1 MTSVT
6 TVVQSLGVAFAAG
19 INLPATV
26 AVLGVSERAGWIGPL
41 PGVLGAVGNIWIIGI
56 AAGLYVMEF
65 LVTLVPGVA
74 SVWETAQS
82 VIRPPAAAFLAVAT
96 AANLNP
102 VYLVAA
108 GLLGGGLALTTH
120 GTKLGLRYAVDT
132 SPEPVTNGLA
142 NMAELGTVASI
153 GIFIWSHPYITLTV
167 AILVLILLILVVR
180 QNRHHAAQAAERRV
194 EERRAG
200 VVRHG

>member
-1 MTSVT
+1 MTSIT
-6 TVVQSLGVAFAAG
+6 TIVQSLGVAYAAG
-19 INLPATV
+19 INLPATI
-26 AVLGVSERAGWIGPL
+26 AVLGLSERAGWIGPL
-41 PGVLGAVGNIWIIGI
+41 PGVLGAVSSLWIIAI
-56 AAGLYVMEF
+56 ATVFYLMEF

-96 AANLNP
+96 AYHLNP
-102 VYLVAA
+102 AYLVAA

-120 GTKLGLRYAVDT
+120 GTKLGLRYAVDS

-153 GIFIWSHPYITLTV
+153 GIFIWSHPYITFTV
-167 AILVLILLILVVR
+167 AVLVLILLILVVR
-180 QNRHHAAQAAERRV
+180 RIVITLRRV
-194 EERRAG
+194 FRGEWRSGAPA
-200 VVRHG
+200 

>member
-41 PGVLGAVGNIWIIGI
+41 PGLLGAVGSIWVI
-56 AAGLYVMEF
+56 AIAVALYAIEF
-65 LVTLVPGVA
+65 LVTLIPGVA

-96 AANLNP
+96 AYNLNP
-102 VYLVAA
+102 VFLVAA

-120 GTKLGLRYAVDT
+120 GTKLGLRYAVDS
-132 SPEPVTNGLA
+132 SPEPVTNGIA
-142 NMAELGTVASI
+142 NLAELGTVASI
-153 GIFIWSHPYITLTV
+153 GVFIWSHPYLTLTV

-180 QNRHHAAQAAERRV
+180 RIVITLRKLLRGEWGRGATA
-194 EERRAG
+194 
-200 VVRHG
+200 

>member
-6 TVVQSLGVAFAAG
+6 TVVQSLGVAYAAG

-26 AVLGVSERAGWIGPL
+26 AVLGISERAGLIGPL
-41 PGVLGAVGNIWIIGI
+41 PGVLGAVGSLWIIAI
-56 AAGLYVMEF
+56 ASVLYAMEF
-65 LVTLVPGVA
+65 VVTLVPGVA
-74 SVWETAQS
+74 SFWETAQS
-82 VIRPPAAAFLAVAT
+82 VIRPPAAAVLAVAT
-96 AANLNP
+96 AYHLNP
-102 VYLVAA
+102 AFLVAA

-142 NMAELGTVASI
+142 NMAELGTIASI
-153 GIFIWSHPYITLTV
+153 AIFIWSHPYITFTI

-180 QNRHHAAQAAERRV
+180 RIVITLRKLFNGELKR
-194 EERRAG
+194 G
-200 VVRHG
+200 VTA

>member
-1 MTSVT
+1 MTSIT
-6 TVVQSLGVAFAAG
+6 TVVQSLGVAMAAG
-19 INLPATV
+19 VNLPATV
-26 AVLGVSERAGWIGPL
+26 AVLGISERAGWIGPL
-41 PGVLGAVGNIWIIGI
+41 PGLLGAVGSLWIIGI
-56 AAGLYVMEF
+56 AVFLYVMEF
-65 LVTLVPGVA
+65 LVTLIPGVA

-96 AANLNP
+96 VYHLNP
-102 VYLVAA
+102 VYLAAA

-142 NMAELGTVASI
+142 NFAELGTIASI

-167 AILVLILLILVVR
+167 AILVLILLILVVHR
-180 QNRHHAAQAAERRV
+180 I
-194 EERRAG
+194 
-200 VVRHG
+200 VVTLRKLFSGEWRKGATA

>member
-1 MTSVT
+1 MTPVT

-41 PGVLGAVGNIWIIGI
+41 PGALGAVDNIWVIGI
-56 AAGLYVMEF
+56 AVALYAMEF

-74 SVWETAQS
+74 SMWETAQT
-82 VIRPPAAAFLAVAT
+82 VIRPPAAALLAVAT
-96 AANLNP
+96 AYHLSP
-102 VYLVAA
+102 VFLVAA

-120 GTKLGLRYAVDT
+120 GTKLGLRYAVDS
-132 SPEPVTNGLA
+132 SPEPVTNGIA

-153 GIFIWSHPYITLTV
+153 GVLIWSHPYITLTV
-167 AILVLILLILVVR
+167 AILLLILLILVVR
-180 QNRHHAAQAAERRV
+180 RIVITLRKLLKGDWRRGIP
-194 EERRAG
+194 A
-200 VVRHG
+200 

>member
-1 MTSVT
+1 MQSIT
-6 TVVQSLGVAFAAG
+6 TVAQSLGVAYAAG

-26 AVLGVSERAGWIGPL
+26 AVLGISERAGWIGPL
-41 PGVLGAVGNIWIIGI
+41 PGVLGAVGSIWIIAI
-56 AAGLYVMEF
+56 ASVLYAMEF

-74 SVWETAQS
+74 SFWETAQS

-96 AANLNP
+96 AYHLNP
-102 VYLVAA
+102 AYLVAA

-142 NMAELGTVASI
+142 NMAELGTIASI
-153 GIFIWSHPYITLTV
+153 AIFIWSHPYITLTI

-180 QNRHHAAQAAERRV
+180 RIIITLRKLFSGEWRG
-194 EERRAG
+194 RATA
-200 VVRHG
+200 

>member
-41 PGVLGAVGNIWIIGI
+41 PGALGALGNIWVIGI
-56 AAGLYVMEF
+56 ASALYAMEF

-74 SVWETAQS
+74 SVWETAQT
-82 VIRPPAAAFLAVAT
+82 VIRPPAAALLAVAT
-96 AANLNP
+96 AYHLNP
-102 VYLVAA
+102 VFLVAA

-120 GTKLGLRYAVDT
+120 GTKLGLRYAVDS
-132 SPEPVTNGLA
+132 SPEPVTNGIA

-167 AILVLILLILVVR
+167 AILVLVLLILVVR
-180 QNRHHAAQAAERRV
+180 RIVITLRKLLKGDWGRGIPA
-194 EERRAG
+194 
-200 VVRHG
+200 

>member
-1 MTSVT
+1 MTSIT

-26 AVLGVSERAGWIGPL
+26 AVLGVSERAGWIEPL
-41 PGVLGAVGNIWIIGI
+41 PGVLGAVGNIWIIAI
-56 AAGLYVMEF
+56 AIAVYAVEF
-65 LVTLVPGVA
+65 LVTLIPGVA

-96 AANLNP
+96 AYHLNP
-102 VYLVAA
+102 VFLVAA

-142 NMAELGTVASI
+142 NMAELGTIASI

-167 AILVLILLILVVR
+167 AVLVLILLILVVR
-180 QNRHHAAQAAERRV
+180 RIVITLRRLWHGEWRRGVAA
-194 EERRAG
+194 
-200 VVRHG
+200 

>member
-6 TVVQSLGVAFAAG
+6 TVVQSLGVAYAAG

-26 AVLGVSERAGWIGPL
+26 AVLGVSERAGWIEPL
-41 PGVLGAVGNIWIIGI
+41 PGVLGVVGNIWIITI
-56 AAGLYVMEF
+56 AVILYSLEF
-65 LVTLVPGVA
+65 LVTLIPGAA

-82 VIRPPAAAFLAVAT
+82 VIRPPAAALLAVAAT
-96 AANLNP
+96 YHLNP
-102 VYLVAA
+102 VFLVAA

-142 NMAELGTVASI
+142 NMAELGTIASI
-153 GIFIWSHPYITLTV
+153 AIFVWSHPYITLTI
-167 AILVLILLILVVR
+167 ALLVLILLILVVR
-180 QNRHHAAQAAERRV
+180 RIIITLRKLLNGEWRRGIP
-194 EERRAG
+194 A
-200 VVRHG
+200 

>member
-1 MTSVT
+1 MTPVT
-6 TVVQSLGVAFAAG
+6 TVVQSLGVAYAAG

-26 AVLGVSERAGWIGPL
+26 ALLGISERTGLIGPL
-41 PGVLGAVGNIWIIGI
+41 PGVLGAVSSLWVIGI
-56 AAGLYVMEF
+56 AAAIYAMEF

-74 SVWETAQS
+74 SMWETAQS

-96 AANLNP
+96 AYHLNP
-102 VYLVAA
+102 AYIVAA

-132 SPEPVTNGLA
+132 SPEPVTNSLA
-142 NMAELGTVASI
+142 NVAELGTIASI
-153 GIFIWSHPYITLTV
+153 SVFIWSHPYITLTI

-180 QNRHHAAQAAERRV
+180 RIIITLRKLFSGEWRSGATA
-194 EERRAG
+194 
-200 VVRHG
+200 

>member
-1 MTSVT
+1 MTPVT
-6 TVVQSLGVAFAAG
+6 TVVQSLGVAYAAG

-26 AVLGVSERAGWIGPL
+26 AVLGFTERAGWIEPL
-41 PGVLGAVGNIWIIGI
+41 PGVLGAVGNIWVIVI
-56 AAGLYVMEF
+56 ATIFYLMEF
-65 LVTLVPGVA
+65 VVTLVPGVA

-96 AANLNP
+96 AYHLNP

-142 NMAELGTVASI
+142 NMAELGTIASI
-153 GIFIWSHPYITLTV
+153 SIFIWSHPYITLTV
-167 AILVLILLILVVR
+167 AVLVLVLLILVVHRIVVTLRRLLKGDWR
-180 QNRHHAAQAAERRV
+180 QGIPA
-194 EERRAG
+194 
-200 VVRHG
+200 

>member
-1 MTSVT
+1 MTPVT

-26 AVLGVSERAGWIGPL
+26 AVLGLSERSGLIGPL
-41 PGVLGAVGNIWIIGI
+41 PGLLGAVGSIWVI
-56 AAGLYVMEF
+56 AIAVVLYAMEF

-96 AANLNP
+96 AYNLNP
-102 VYLVAA
+102 VFLVAA

-120 GTKLGLRYAVDT
+120 GTKLGLRYAVDS
-132 SPEPVTNGLA
+132 SPEPVTNGIV
-142 NMAELGTVASI
+142 NMAEFGTVASI
-153 GIFIWSHPYITLTV
+153 GVFVWSHPYLTMTV

-180 QNRHHAAQAAERRV
+180 RIVITLRKLLKGDWRSSAAA
-194 EERRAG
+194 
-200 VVRHG
+200 